1 MTNLVILGTQWGDEG
16 KGKIVDA
23 LAGES
28 HFKAVVRYQGGNNA
42 GHTVVA
48 GGETHA
54 FHLLPS
60 GVLHADKTCVIG
72 NGVVIDPH
80 VLAQE
85 LSRLEDRV
93 GLAHARLLISDKAHL
108 ILPWHVLRDRI
119 SGERIGTT
127 GRGIGPAYG
136 DYVTR
141 RGIRWAD
148 TGDRERFR
156 RRLEEEADWNR
167 YQVAALL
174 DFYRVS
180 TGDRNELQIDDALN
194 VDRVWSRCWPDVQAI
209 RGNPA
214 VRSGD
219 AGAFLEDLRSGGA
232 SILFEGA
239 QATLLDIAH
248 GTYPFV
254 TSSHPTLGGVY
265 VGTGIRPDPLQVLG
279 VAKAYTTRVGAGPF
293 PTELDDELGEHIRQ
307 AGHEYGTTTGRPRR
321 CGWLDLTIL
330 RYARRVNGLNELALT
345 KLDVLSNLP
354 ALRVASAYRIDGQL
368 RSEFTVDEGELSRAE
383 VQYTDLP
390 GWAGDLGKAKSY
402 LDLPNAAR
410 AYIQFIEDEV
420 KVPVTMVS
428 TGPGR
433 EQLLRR

>member
-1 MTNLVILGTQWGDEG
+1 
-16 KGKIVDA
+16 
-23 LAGES
+23 
-28 HFKAVVRYQGGNNA
+28 
-42 GHTVVA
+42 
-48 GGETHA
+48 
-54 FHLLPS
+54 
-60 GVLHADKTCVIG
+60 
-72 NGVVIDPH
+72 
-80 VLAQE
+80 
-85 LSRLEDRV
+85 
-93 GLAHARLLISDKAHL
+93 
-108 ILPWHVLRDRI
+108 
-119 SGERIGTT
+119 
-127 GRGIGPAYG
+127 
-136 DYVTR
+136 
-141 RGIRWAD
+141 
-148 TGDRERFR
+148 
-156 RRLEEEADWNR
+156 
-167 YQVAALL
+167 
-174 DFYRVS
+174 
-180 TGDRNELQIDDALN
+180 
-194 VDRVWSRCWPDVQAI
+194 
-209 RGNPA
+209 
-214 VRSGD
+214 
-219 AGAFLEDLRSGGA
+219 
-232 SILFEGA
+232 
-239 QATLLDIAH
+239 
-248 GTYPFV
+248 
-254 TSSHPTLGGVY
+254 
-265 VGTGIRPDPLQVLG
+265 

-321 CGWLDLTIL
+321 GGWLDRTIL